1 MLFAI
6 SAIDKPGAEAL
17 RAQRR
22 PDHLAYLEANAGR
35 VRIAGPY
42 MSDDG
47 ARMIGSLI
55 VIEAADAA
63 EARAFAEADPYAR
76 AGLFESV
83 AIRPW
88 KWVVGKPEDA

>member
-6 SAIDKPGAEAL
+6 SAIDKPNAEEI
-17 RAQRR
+17 RAEHR
-22 PDHLAYLEANAGR
+22 PAHLDYLKANAAR

-42 MSDDG
+42 TSDDG
-47 ARMIGSLI
+47 ARMTGSLI

-63 EARAFAEADPYAR
+63 EARAFAEADPYAQ

-88 KWVVGKPEDA
+88 KWVIGAPEGA